1 MVLRH
6 GTASGHGK
14 VVEILANVMVL
25 LYRLT
30 QSPQQKPD
38 PVIQEEAQ
46 VAQAP
51 QNVALPRVLL
61 LAVLDALPRA
71 EDD

>member
-25 LYRLT
+25 LSRLT
-30 QSPQQKPD
+30 RSVSDGWREKP
-38 PVIQEEAQ
+38 PFPATEY
-46 VAQAP
+46 
-51 QNVALPRVLL
+51 
-61 LAVLDALPRA
+61 RA
-71 EDD
+71 Y

>member
-25 LYRLT
+25 LSRLT
-30 QSPQQKPD
+30 RQ
-38 PVIQEEAQ
+38 
-46 VAQAP
+46 
-51 QNVALPRVLL
+51 R
-61 LAVLDALPRA
+61 PRA
-71 EDD
+71 RSLTDARLSGASHQPGRPIVAS

>member
-25 LYRLT
+25 LSRLT
-30 QSPQQKPD
+30 RLYEFKFKGCA
-38 PVIQEEAQ
+38 ILAQ
-46 VAQAP
+46 TFRNNMV
-51 QNVALPRVLL
+51 
-61 LAVLDALPRA
+61 
-71 EDD
+71 